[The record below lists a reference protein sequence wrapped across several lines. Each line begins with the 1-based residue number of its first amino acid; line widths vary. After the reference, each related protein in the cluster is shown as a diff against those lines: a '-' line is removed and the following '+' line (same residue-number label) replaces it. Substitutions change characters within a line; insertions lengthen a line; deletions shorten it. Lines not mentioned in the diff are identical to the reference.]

1 MVLRAGEVRG
11 DALEGY
17 GWKNRRIVF
26 CASRFMVI
34 GVEMGLFDKAKGK
47 AAEAAAR
54 AQSAMVQKADE
65 AKEVSLQK
73 RADDAERKELAS
85 MFRAT
90 QKFDDIEVDAKNK
103 LIKIKRA
110 TGELPKKKS
119 GLGTATAAV
128 VTLGVS
134 AAVSAATK
142 PRDVVVPFSSVRG
155 YSVIQDEDTI
165 QGGSLGAA
173 AIGGILFG
181 GVGAAVGAVGGKR
194 KNKKAVNTMALRIDL
209 SSFELP
215 CAMISYISK
224 PTKTTDKDYTK
235 AVSSIQ
241 SAMSCLDMVLEGN
254 ERQAECQL

>member
-1 MVLRAGEVRG
+1 
-11 DALEGY
+11 
-17 GWKNRRIVF
+17 
-26 CASRFMVI
+26 
-34 GVEMGLFDKAKGK
+34 
-47 AAEAAAR
+47 
-54 AQSAMVQKADE
+54 
-65 AKEVSLQK
+65 
-73 RADDAERKELAS
+73 

-103 LIKIKRA
+103 LIKIKHA

-128 VTLGVS
+128 VTLGASV
-134 AAVSAATK
+134 AVSAATK
-142 PRDVVVPFSSVRG
+142 PRDVIIPFSAVRG

-165 QGGSLGAA
+165 QGGTLGSA

-241 SAMSCLDMVLEGN
+241 SAMSCLDMVLENNG
-254 ERQAECQL
+254 QQ